1 MQALSSW
8 SRRESWS
15 VEKGVS
21 PSDETQLKLL
31 AAGHDPGLR
40 PSSVSLEQIDAPPTS
55 SGHRIA
61 GKASR
66 SVLYDEQQLKVT
78 HRPAQGV
85 LLDSLREL
93 LTAGSAARRKELV
106 TEKLRGM
113 GFEWLAYGTVRQ
125 GRTGFT
131 LLGVLETYAH
141 AGWMQ
146 CYLDGAY
153 HEIDPLLREAP
164 RGGLPLVWDFQ
175 DLDAHALLQQAGGRG
190 RRFMADLQ
198 ASGIRSGVLFR
209 APSLGMTDEEAI
221 ISFSS
226 RTSGRDWISDDVLG
240 QALMLG
246 LCMHEFLSRHTR
258 RTCGPTASALIS
270 ARQQD
275 VLRCSVDGQSNKEIA
290 RNLGVSLHAVDYHL
304 RQLRTRFGVQNRTQ
318 LVKAAMSR
326 V

>member
-1 MQALSSW
+1 M
-8 SRRESWS
+8 
-15 VEKGVS
+15 
-21 PSDETQLKLL
+21 
-31 AAGHDPGLR
+31 
-40 PSSVSLEQIDAPPTS
+40 
-55 SGHRIA
+55 
-61 GKASR
+61 
-66 SVLYDEQQLKVT
+66 
-78 HRPAQGV
+78 
-85 LLDSLREL
+85 LDSLREL
-93 LTAGSAARRKELV
+93 LTGGSAVRREELV
-106 TEKLRGM
+106 CDKLRGI
-113 GFEWLAYGTVRQ
+113 GFEWLAYGTLCQR
-125 GRTGFT
+125 RTGPA
-131 LLGVLETYAH
+131 LAGVLATYAH
-141 AGWMQ
+141 AEWMQ
-146 CYLDGAY
+146 RYVDGEY
-153 HEIDPLLREAP
+153 HEIDPRLRDAP
-164 RGGLPLVWDFQ
+164 RGGLPLAWDFK
-175 DLDAHALLQQAGGRG
+175 DLDAHTLLQQANGRG

-209 APSLGMTDEEAI
+209 VPSLGMTDEEAI

-275 VLRCSVDGQSNKEIA
+275 VLRLLSDGQSNKEIA